1 MALWGSGVRF
11 PSTPPNQFWNFLVLW
26 KWSTP
31 KFGDPLFLVFSSFR
45 CERPV
50 GWFALEVGGEGLKP
64 LLQCFRFPNSMI
76 IKNRFDE
83 RRKTGLTRRVEIV
96 LSVAV

>member
-1 MALWGSGVRF
+1 MTL
-11 PSTPPNQFWNFLVLW
+11 
-26 KWSTP
+26 
-31 KFGDPLFLVFSSFR
+31 
-45 CERPV
+45 
-50 GWFALEVGGEGLKP
+50 GEGLKP